1 MHLLATYSLR
11 YIQRCFSDVAK
22 TENFTQIDFTA
33 VKKLLSSPELNI
45 TSELEIMKAAD
56 TWISYNYDE
65 RSKFAKD
72 LLLTVRLNLLP
83 DETLRKILRKSYHKN
98 SFVFQ
103 RNKECIELA
112 SVILQDKKKFFDE
125 GRFLNNKT
133 RYCCQNEFNILICGG
148 VNYNYRVI
156 KSDIENPQKS
166 ETLTQLVKH
175 PHGYLTSNNHEDA

>member
-1 MHLLATYSLR
+1 MKLSDIFLNKNIKSKITRLFQSKVSFENVIFYNYVARKFFLHLLATYSLR

-72 LLLTVRLNLLP
+72 LLLTVRLYLLP
-83 DETLRKILRKSYHKN
+83 DETLIISN
-98 SFVFQ
+98 
-103 RNKECIELA
+103 RN
-112 SVILQDKKKFFDE
+112 
-125 GRFLNNKT
+125 N
-133 RYCCQNEFNILICGG
+133 
-148 VNYNYRVI
+148 
-156 KSDIENPQKS
+156 
-166 ETLTQLVKH
+166 
-175 PHGYLTSNNHEDA
+175 